1 METNDFLS
9 QLMAVLKMF
18 LQSITSYVSS
28 LDLTKVADILLY
40 NPREPL
46 LFSSGAF
53 LFIFLVFMAVYYC
66 LRNKVDARLLFVTL
80 FSYYFFYKSSGFYFL
95 LLVIVT
101 VSDYYIAR
109 RVARG
114 KHPKQWLALSL
125 LVDLGLLAYFKYTN
139 FFAGMVAQMIGGNF
153 QPWDIFL
160 PVGISFY
167 TFKTISYVV
176 DVYRKKVLP
185 MDSML
190 DYAFYVSFFPT
201 LLAGLSP
208 ARPTLVR
215 RYASRSMSAVRCL
228 RRACSSSS

>member
-80 FSYYFFYKSSGFYFL
+80 FSYYFFY
-95 LLVIVT
+95 
-101 VSDYYIAR
+101 
-109 RVARG
+109 
-114 KHPKQWLALSL
+114 
-125 LVDLGLLAYFKYTN
+125 YFK
-139 FFAGMVAQMIGGNF
+139 F
-153 QPWDIFL
+153 
-160 PVGISFY
+160 
-167 TFKTISYVV
+167 
-176 DVYRKKVLP
+176 
-185 MDSML
+185 
-190 DYAFYVSFFPT
+190 
-201 LLAGLSP
+201 
-208 ARPTLVR
+208 
-215 RYASRSMSAVRCL
+215 
-228 RRACSSSS
+228 

>member
-28 LDLTKVADILLY
+28 LDFTKVADILLY
-40 NPREPL
+40 NPRELL

-53 LFIFLVFMAVYYC
+53 LFIFLVFMVVYYC

-114 KHPKQWLALSL
+114 KHPKLWLALSL

-139 FFAGMVAQMIGGNF
+139 FFVGMVAQMIGGNF

-176 DVYRKKVLP
+176 DVYRKKVP
-185 MDSML
+185 RHS
-190 DYAFYVSFFPT
+190 SQ
-201 LLAGLSP
+201 GLSP

>member
-28 LDLTKVADILLY
+28 LDFTKVADILLY

-46 LFSSGAF
+46 LFSSGVF

-66 LRNKVDARLLFVTL
+66 LRNKVDARLLIVTL

-139 FFAGMVAQMIGGNF
+139 FFAGMVAQMSAGTSSHG
-153 QPWDIFL
+153 IFSC
-160 PVGISFY
+160 P
-167 TFKTISYVV
+167 
-176 DVYRKKVLP
+176 
-185 MDSML
+185 
-190 DYAFYVSFFPT
+190 
-201 LLAGLSP
+201 
-208 ARPTLVR
+208 
-215 RYASRSMSAVRCL
+215 
-228 RRACSSSS
+228 